1 MYCNALTAT
10 AKDAS
15 TSRRVPMKMRRRILP
30 NKRKRANLSHGEGMK
45 TWKLIL
51 TLVLSAWNIGLHRER
66 DCSTLLLAAQDRIKL
81 QEFSTWC
88 LRAGHEVVH
97 HRQANL
103 VRRQVD
109 HCGIELFMNCKGLKC
124 HCFSLTSKLCIDA
137 KGKKEYPQGQ
147 GTWATTPNT
156 TKVLNTTYEVKFISK
171 SFKGS
176 HIAKNR
182 HKSQHDRPG
191 YKRIRD
197 LIWAKMFAGCFNLDV
212 LRLLFWLFWLLD
224 CCLIVACSW
233 AGCIKGSNLHP
244 SLGALQ
250 IMGWS
255 CRITHLCISRA
266 HAEACLKLSTIWMNL
281 YTCVAC
287 LYTCASAAI
296 HGWLESPIAF
306 DSFCVFHLFH
316 KSWRVGSKW
325 QSDPILPSSPNKCC
339 KIDTDLPP
347 MIFANSWLSNVAVAF
362 QMEQLKAC
370 DAAMHAT
377 SWYFMLRFAK
387 S

>member
-10 AKDAS
+10 ARDAS

-51 TLVLSAWNIGLHRER
+51 TLVLSAWNIGLHREQ

-176 HIAKNR
+176 HIAKKR

-197 LIWAKMFAGCFNLDV
+197 LIWARMFAGCFNLDV

-296 HGWLESPIAF
+296 HGWLESPRAF
-306 DSFCVFHLFH
+306 DSFCVFHVFH
-316 KSWRVGSKW
+316 KSCNLVGSKW
-325 QSDPILPSSPNKCC
+325 QSDPINSSCQTPPNKCEVLQNRHRF
-339 KIDTDLPP
+339 T
-347 MIFANSWLSNVAVAF
+347 SNDFFHEFMAF
-362 QMEQLKAC
+362 P
-370 DAAMHAT
+370 T
-377 SWYFMLRFAK
+377 MLRCMLLHGTSCFALPR